1 MARRELREGSGI
13 SARRH
18 TFLPKN
24 MRLSAIWILIAL
36 AGPAL
41 ALPET
46 VDGRNAEI
54 LDGDTVAFGSERIR
68 ILDIE
73 APGIS
78 KPECEREEIFALRS
92 RQRLAELIRSGPVT
106 IRRAGRDR
114 LGRTLARLFM
124 SDGREI
130 AAILVA
136 EGLALHRQ
144 DGPEAEAARR
154 RHWCD

>member
-1 MARRELREGSGI
+1 
-13 SARRH
+13 
-18 TFLPKN
+18 
-24 MRLSAIWILIAL
+24 MRFALVVILLAL

-41 ALPET
+41 SAPEI
-46 VDGRNAEI
+46 VDGKNAVI

-78 KPECEREEIFALRS
+78 EPECEREEIFALRS
-92 RQRLAELIRSGPVT
+92 RQRLAELIRTGPVT
-106 IRRAGRDR
+106 IQRTGRDS
-114 LGRTLARLFM
+114 LGRTLARLYL

-136 EGLALHRQ
+136 EGLALDRQ
-144 DGPEAEAARR
+144 DGPEWKAARR